1 MPVFFYIDPAIN
13 EDRRCN
19 DVTHLTLSYTFF
31 AMKSEEEEEEE
42 EAAAMALMATSAEG
56 EGNQHVAAPA

>member
-1 MPVFFYIDPAIN
+1 MPVFFYIDPKIN

-31 AMKSEEEEEEE
+31 ALKNDEDEEEEE
-42 EAAAMALMATSAEG
+42 G
-56 EGNQHVAAPA
+56 ETAPQPLLSPIAPAQPVPA